1 MDGPGRP
8 ASDPRVLLGLWML
21 ATVEGIGS
29 ARRLARLTEEHDVYR
44 WLRGGVPVNYHL
56 LSDFRVAHQK
66 ELDELLTQTIA
77 LLMSEQL
84 VTLKRVAQ
92 DGVRVRAAAGSG
104 SFRRRATLERCLT
117 EAREQVER
125 LASEREAPD
134 VPDAK
139 TTRQQQVARER
150 AARERLDRVERALEA
165 LPALEAIK
173 EQQRKK
179 LSKER
184 QARVKEARASTTD
197 PEARVMKMGDG
208 GFRPALNIQL
218 ATDGDSRAILGVE
231 VSQQGSDGGLVA
243 PMEAQVAERTD
254 RHPDEYLMD
263 GGLVTRDDIT
273 TLAAHDVTVYAPVE
287 PPRTKTSGR
296 TAYDPRPDD
305 TPAVAEWRQRMGT
318 DDGKAIY
325 RQRSG
330 IAEWTNA
337 PAPLPPRTPTL
348 HRPGHRPGH
357 QRRPAARRHPQSA
370 PLPLPHGLSPF
381 GPSPPPD
388 LRHPGDC
395 LDPAEPPRLCLL
407 LWLSTLGCTPSSH
420 FPWPPV
426 HSCTSPTSDRRQRVT
441 AYEIGEACRRISSSV
456 AEREIL
462 RQATPAS
469 G

>member
-1 MDGPGRP
+1 MPEESVQPPKRVVGAQAQRIARAVRDQIELVPQSLEDRVAFDHPARAIWALLERLELGAFYTQIRAAVDGPGRP

-29 ARRLARLTEEHDVYR
+29 ARRLARLTDEHDVYR

-56 LSDFRVAHQK
+56 LSTFRVAHQ
-66 ELDELLTQTIA
+66 EEMDERLTQTIA
-77 LLMSEQL
+77 LLMSEEL

-92 DGVRVRAAAGSG
+92 DGVRVRAAAGAS
-104 SFRRRATLERCLT
+104 SFRRRETLERCLT

-134 VPDAK
+134 VPDVK
-139 TTRQQQVARER
+139 TTRKQQVARER

-173 EQQRKK
+173 EQQRKQLAK
-179 LSKER
+179 GKRE
-184 QARVKEARASTTD
+184 RVKEARVSTTD

-273 TLAAHDVTVYAPVE
+273 TLASHDVTVYAPVE
-287 PPRTKTSGR
+287 PPRTATSGR

-318 DDGKAIY
+318 DDGKAAY

-337 PAPLPPRTPTL
+337 QLRF
-348 HRPGHRPGH
+348 R
-357 QRRPAARRHPQSA
+357 
-370 PLPLPHGLSPF
+370 HGLQRFTVRGVDRVTSVV
-381 GPSPPPD
+381 
-388 LRHPGDC
+388 
-395 LDPAEPPRLCLL
+395 LL
-407 LWLSTLGCTPSSH
+407 LAVTHNLLRYLSL
-420 FPWPPV
+420 
-426 HSCTSPTSDRRQRVT
+426 T
-441 AYEIGEACRRISSSV
+441 A
-456 AEREIL
+456 
-462 RQATPAS
+462 
-469 G
+469 